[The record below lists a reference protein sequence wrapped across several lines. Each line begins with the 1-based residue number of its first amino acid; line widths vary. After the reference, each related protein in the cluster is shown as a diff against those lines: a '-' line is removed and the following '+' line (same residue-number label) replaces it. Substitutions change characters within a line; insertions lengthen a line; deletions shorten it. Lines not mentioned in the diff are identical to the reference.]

1 MQALLGLA
9 QGDPLSSAE
18 SHTAVS
24 YITCVGSP
32 QALDA
37 VPVGMHP
44 RAGPLPPVPDHGSVS
59 VDAPCLFSL
68 LVSWMFSCG
77 RIAAAAQTVQNPAG
91 LGFGTQV
98 PCAFCLHPLRR
109 PTLLVLPPPRLGA
122 LQVAETPKSRVT
134 RSGTRGTHWGAWAGR
149 RCPWRDARSEAFIPR
164 ESGLCRQHEAP
175 SCPGQ
180 TRPGLGSSCGKN

>member
-1 MQALLGLA
+1 MGRCRLPDERGSSCLQALLGLA

-109 PTLLVLPPPRLGA
+109 PTLLVLPLVLPP
-122 LQVAETPKSRVT
+122 P
-134 RSGTRGTHWGAWAGR
+134 AWV
-149 RCPWRDARSEAFIPR
+149 P
-164 ESGLCRQHEAP
+164 CRWQKHP
-175 SCPGQ
+175 SQG
-180 TRPGLGSSCGKN
+180 